1 MRVHRGA
8 WILPIA
14 SPPIRNGWIAVERD
28 LIIAVGGPGE
38 QPPDRDS
45 AAVPDVAILPG
56 LVNAHTHLE
65 LSWMRG
71 LVPPAASMP
80 VWVQTL
86 LALRRSRESDPQ
98 EPVLDAIAEVR
109 ASGTALIGDITN
121 TLATYDLLA
130 ASDLSA
136 TVFLELIGFGVPEPT
151 RIATDARDRTAA
163 LAASSRLRAS
173 LAPHA
178 PYSVSPDLFR
188 AIADVAGDRPI
199 SVHLAESREEVRFL
213 SDGTGPWRTL
223 LDALGAWNPAWQ
235 PPACAPVEYL
245 DRLGILSPRLI
256 AVHGVQLTDTEL
268 GRLAEV
274 GATVVACARSNR
286 WTGAGSPPIGRFYA
300 SGVRVAIGTDSLAS
314 VNDLN
319 LFHELAAVRRLAPD
333 VAASRVLQSA
343 TLDGAAALGFGAE
356 LGSLEAGKRA
366 ELLAVRVPATVTD
379 VEEYLVGGI
388 EPADVQWL
396 ERHAETER

>member
-8 WILPIA
+8 WILPIS
-14 SPPIRNGWIAVERD
+14 SPPIRDGWIAVERD
-28 LIIAVGGPGE
+28 LIIAVGGPDE
-38 QPPDRDS
+38 RPSDRDS

-109 ASGTALIGDITN
+109 ASGTALVGDITN

-136 TVFLELIGFGVPEPT
+136 TVFLELIGFGVPEPA
-151 RIATDARDRTAA
+151 RIVTDARDRTAA

-188 AIADVAGDRPI
+188 AIADVTGDRPI

-213 SDGTGPWRTL
+213 SDGTGAWRTL

-268 GRLAEV
+268 GRLAKV
-274 GATVVACARSNR
+274 GATVVACPRSNR
-286 WTGAGSPPIGRFYA
+286 WTGAGSPPIDRFYA

-343 TLDGAAALGFGAE
+343 TLDGATALGFGAE

>member
-1 MRVHRGA
+1 
-8 WILPIA
+8 
-14 SPPIRNGWIAVERD
+14 
-28 LIIAVGGPGE
+28 
-38 QPPDRDS
+38 
-45 AAVPDVAILPG
+45 
-56 LVNAHTHLE
+56 
-65 LSWMRG
+65 
-71 LVPPAASMP
+71 
-80 VWVQTL
+80 
-86 LALRRSRESDPQ
+86 
-98 EPVLDAIAEVR
+98 
-109 ASGTALIGDITN
+109 
-121 TLATYDLLA
+121 
-130 ASDLSA
+130 
-136 TVFLELIGFGVPEPT
+136 
-151 RIATDARDRTAA
+151 
-163 LAASSRLRAS
+163 
-173 LAPHA
+173 
-178 PYSVSPDLFR
+178 
-188 AIADVAGDRPI
+188 
-199 SVHLAESREEVRFL
+199 VHLAESREEVRFL
-213 SDGTGPWRTL
+213 SDGTGAWRTQ

-274 GATVVACARSNR
+274 GATVVACPRSNR
-286 WTGAGSPPIGRFYA
+286 WTGAGSPPIDRFYA

-343 TLDGAAALGFGAE
+343 TLDGATALGFGAE